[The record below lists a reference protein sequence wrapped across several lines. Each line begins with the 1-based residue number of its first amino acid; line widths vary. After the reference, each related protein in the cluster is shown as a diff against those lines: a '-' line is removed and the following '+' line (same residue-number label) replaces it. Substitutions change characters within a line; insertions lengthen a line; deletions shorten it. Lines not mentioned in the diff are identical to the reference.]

1 MRISP
6 SCRTAIAALVMAGSA
21 MSAAHAEVT
30 TDART
35 LVLLRKPHERQAQAI
50 RFMLAVSPFG
60 ETPGLA
66 ECAVQKAEAPL
77 VSYFESLYA
86 AQLSKEELR
95 QAVLFYGSR
104 QGQEAVRLRLKYE
117 QDIMASAQRGEQVT
131 ESGPPYPADVREAL
145 GAFTKTSAGRHF
157 AGEEMEDRE
166 PFRSEA
172 SDLRSVALGQCLTE
186 KAK

>member
-30 TDART
+30 SDART

-66 ECAVQKAEAPL
+66 ECTVQKSQAPL

-86 AQLSKEELR
+86 AQLSKEELQ
-95 QAVLFYGSR
+95 QAVRFYGGR

-117 QDIMASAQRGEQVT
+117 QDLLAAAQKGEQVT
-131 ESGPPYPADVREAL
+131 ESAPPYPADVREAL
-145 GAFTKTSAGRHF
+145 AAFIKTAAGRHF
-157 AGEEMEDRE
+157 AGEELEDRE
-166 PFRSEA
+166 PYRSEA
-172 SDLRSVALGQCLTE
+172 SDLRSAALSDCLTE